1 MNIKK
6 INIFWTPVFYILGA
20 ALLALF
26 TLIPSQQ
33 THSYFQGNFQCMYIG
48 SSLQVMTKYQSGSKN
63 CLDLVGQLR
72 TRKVEL
78 TKQILEIK
86 STSIYNQSARTKLLK
101 EIKEIDVFL
110 EQLIEGIN
118 SLESKIHLSYQ
129 KKYFEQLKAIQ
140 LKLVSKQVVLAADQS
155 SFINNGDKKL
165 LENIIKTIGFN
176 YQRIRLIEGIL
187 ASKNLDEMVPLLN
200 TYQSLIS
207 SQLTWKSE

>member
-1 MNIKK
+1 
-6 INIFWTPVFYILGA
+6 
-20 ALLALF
+20 
-26 TLIPSQQ
+26 
-33 THSYFQGNFQCMYIG
+33 
-48 SSLQVMTKYQSGSKN
+48 MTKYQSGSKN

-207 SQLTWKSE
+207 SQLT